1 MGWSS
6 IRTFQVEGIVHE
18 GRFRNRKGQHNE
30 KKNLD
35 VNMVFVGTIRAGI
48 VGPSYEKALKVR
60 LNNIVIHRR
69 FFRLALKG
77 KAMHKNSKSAN
88 VVLWMDRKEK
98 VFSQVGC
105 GKNW

>member
-35 VNMVFVGTIRAGI
+35 VNMVFVGTIRAGM
-48 VGPSYEKALKVR
+48 G
-60 LNNIVIHRR
+60 
-69 FFRLALKG
+69 
-77 KAMHKNSKSAN
+77 
-88 VVLWMDRKEK
+88 
-98 VFSQVGC
+98 QVMYLFVPIC
-105 GKNW
+105 RYN